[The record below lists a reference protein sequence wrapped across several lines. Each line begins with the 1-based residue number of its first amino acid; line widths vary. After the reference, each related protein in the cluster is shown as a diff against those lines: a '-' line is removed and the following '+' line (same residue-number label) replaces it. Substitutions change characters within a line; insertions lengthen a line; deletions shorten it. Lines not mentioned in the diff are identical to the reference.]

1 MKSSHGG
8 STWYSLFM
16 KVSTPKSILVV
27 TGETSGEEHAAEVVR
42 ALRDLS
48 PEAYHWFGSGGPRM
62 AEQGVELMTRIDSL
76 AAIGPVAA
84 CSNLVDYLRLFRRIQ
99 KRVRQSPPAL
109 AVLVDF
115 PEFNLRLAS
124 RLSKQGI
131 PVCYFISPQIW
142 AWRRGRVSSVR
153 RHVARML
160 VILPF
165 EVPFYRRH
173 GVDAVYVGNPMAR
186 LRTATGGNRASSPS
200 GRRAR
205 IALLPGSRRKEI
217 DQIFPIQLEAAALVH
232 SRLPC
237 SFRVV
242 AAPEVDD
249 EHLLGVYKE
258 WQKNQGSGVGLKM
271 VRGSI
276 EEQLPWADCAIVK
289 SGTSTLQAMVLKVPF
304 AMVYRMSELSY
315 RLLRPL
321 VKTESFC
328 LANLVA
334 GRQIAPEFVQGDA
347 QGEAIAAYLLDLLT
361 SPDKMRKVKQ
371 NLEIASK
378 KLGTLDAYQET
389 AKEIMTLVETR

>member
-1 MKSSHGG
+1 MGG
-8 STWYSLFM
+8 SVLASSEEQG
-16 KVSTPKSILVV
+16 STTLKSILVV
-27 TGETSGEEHAAEVVR
+27 AGETSGEEHAAEVVR

-48 PEAYHWFGSGGPRM
+48 SEAYHWFGSGGSRM
-62 AEQGVELMTRIDSL
+62 AEQGVELMSRIDSL

-84 CSNLVDYLRLFRRIQ
+84 CSNLVGYARLFRRIQ

-142 AWRRGRVSSVR
+142 AWRPGRVSSVR
-153 RHVARML
+153 RYVARML

-186 LRTATGGNRASSPS
+186 LRPATGSNHASSPN

-217 DQIFPIQLEAAALVH
+217 DQIFPVQLESAALVH
-232 SRLPC
+232 SRLRC
-237 SFRVV
+237 SFRVL
-242 AAPEVDD
+242 AAPDVDD
-249 EHLLGVYKE
+249 EHLLGIYRE
-258 WQKNQGSGVGLKM
+258 WQKRQGSGVDLKI

-276 EEQLPWADCAIVK
+276 EEQLSWADCAIVK
-289 SGTSTLQAMVLKVPF
+289 SGTSTLQAMVLKVLVLKVLVSK
-304 AMVYRMSELSY
+304 MCLSFLKHHY
-315 RLLRPL
+315 
-321 VKTESFC
+321 T
-328 LANLVA
+328 
-334 GRQIAPEFVQGDA
+334 
-347 QGEAIAAYLLDLLT
+347 
-361 SPDKMRKVKQ
+361 
-371 NLEIASK
+371 
-378 KLGTLDAYQET
+378 
-389 AKEIMTLVETR
+389 